1 MAIGNSMDRLF
12 LLWALSHW
20 REVPV
25 YAGFAS
31 EQRLFKIDTKKA
43 ARDEDFTFRA
53 RQSQKW
59 PIPPKDVSICL
70 LPGAV

>member
-12 LLWALSHW
+12 LLWVLSHW
-20 REVPV
+20 RDVPV

-31 EQRLFKIDTKKA
+31 EPKLFKIDTKKA
-43 ARDEDFTFRA
+43 LTNSNFVFRA

-59 PIPPKDVSICL
+59 PINPEDVPICL